1 MRDRTRIRRRR
12 RPAMTLAGLVAAAL
26 TAVLYQCQAPKPP
39 QSQATRAPAAATT
52 AATPPAAAANTPGAF
67 DFYLLDVTHESAWCD
82 DGNARQAQCRRLDRA
97 GVDARPLVLHGLW
110 PENLA
115 PGSYPSQCSAQPLRL
130 SPALRQRLAEV
141 MPGSLE
147 GLDEHEWR
155 KHGSCTGLDAET
167 YFNESIRLAER
178 INTALAPTLRSAA
191 GGSTSG
197 ATLRASLKSSDPE
210 LADSVVFVC
219 KNLRAVAPQNR
230 RRPYLV
236 SVRVCIDNDGPDGRP
251 ASLLRCE
258 AVQRRDQGCGRS
270 FFVDDL

>member
-1 MRDRTRIRRRR
+1 MRDRTRTRRRR
-12 RPAMTLAGLVAAAL
+12 RPAMTLAGLLAAVL
-26 TAVLYQCQAPKPP
+26 TALLYRC
-39 QSQATRAPAAATT
+39 SDT
-52 AATPPAAAANTPGAF
+52 AATKTAAAPGSF

-82 DGNARQAQCRRLDRA
+82 DGNSQKGQCRRLDRA
-97 GVDARPLVLHGLW
+97 AVDTRPLVLHGLW
-110 PENLA
+110 PEYQS
-115 PGSYPSQCSAQPLRL
+115 PGSYPSNCAAQPLRL
-130 SPALRQRLAEV
+130 SSALRERLAEV

-155 KHGSCTGLDAET
+155 KHGSCTGLDPET

-178 INTALAPTLRSAA
+178 VNKSLVSTLRSAA

-197 ATLRASLKSSDPE
+197 AALRASLASTDPE
-210 LADSVVFVC
+210 LADSMVFVC
-219 KNLRAVAPQNR
+219 KNLRSVAPQYR

-236 SVRVCIDNDGPDGRP
+236 SVRLCVDNDGPNGRP
-251 ASLLRCE
+251 ASLLNCT